1 MEARI
6 EGVEGKFDFLRKH
19 GSLKHV
25 TTGLPGREEPMGK
38 ARDHLSKLSDLS
50 KKITAL
56 GKSLN
61 QAEKDMESTWVDQ
74 IEMRDLRDV
83 KRHLKEV
90 EDALCLL
97 QEEISHIEGAHCK
110 MG

>member
-6 EGVEGKFDFLRKH
+6 KSIDGNIDFWKKRGSWKH
-19 GSLKHV
+19 GIAILF
-25 TTGLPGREEPMGK
+25 GREEPMGK
-38 ARDHLSKLSDLS
+38 ARDHLAKLSELS

-56 GKSLN
+56 GQSLS
-61 QAEKDMESTWVDQ
+61 QAGKDMESTWVDQ
-74 IEMRDLRDV
+74 IEVRDLRDV

-97 QEEISHIEGAHCK
+97 QEEVGHIESSHCK
-110 MG
+110 ET

>member
-1 MEARI
+1 
-6 EGVEGKFDFLRKH
+6 
-19 GSLKHV
+19 
-25 TTGLPGREEPMGK
+25 MGK
-38 ARDHLSKLSDLS
+38 ARDHLAKLLELS

-56 GKSLN
+56 GQSLN

-90 EDALCLL
+90 EDALSML
-97 QEEISHIEGAHCK
+97 QEEVGHIESSHCK
-110 MG
+110 ET

>member
-1 MEARI
+1 
-6 EGVEGKFDFLRKH
+6 
-19 GSLKHV
+19 LKHV
-25 TTGLPGREEPMGK
+25 IAVLSDREEPMGK
-38 ARDHLSKLSDLS
+38 ARDHLAKLSELS
-50 KKITAL
+50 EKILVL
-56 GKSLN
+56 GESLR

-97 QEEISHIEGAHCK
+97 QKEVGHIEAEHCK